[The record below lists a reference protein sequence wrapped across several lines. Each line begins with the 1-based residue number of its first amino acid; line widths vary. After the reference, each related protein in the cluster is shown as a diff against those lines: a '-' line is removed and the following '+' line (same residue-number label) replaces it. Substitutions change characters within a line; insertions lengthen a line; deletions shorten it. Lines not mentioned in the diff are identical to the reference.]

1 MNTQGVNC
9 HCHDRQA
16 SLLTLSLEEYRDYKT
31 VVDGQ
36 RLMVGIHP
44 WDTTEAEMYGT
55 FGILSDAIM
64 DYRVVAIGEV
74 GIDPLHGATIER
86 QEQLLRYQLRVANE
100 ARMPV
105 MFHIVRRYDI
115 LMRLYKE
122 FRPVASWAVH
132 GFRSNADVARQLTS
146 AGIYISI
153 GPRYNAEAV
162 RTIPDHLLL
171 LETDEAPESEISAVI
186 ESVAAARRIRQS
198 TLAQTAR
205 DNLRRFLRSG
215 QKSA

>member
-16 SLLTLSLEEYRDYKT
+16 SLLTLSLEEYRDYKA
-31 VVDGQ
+31 VVEGQ
-36 RLMVGIHP
+36 RLVVGIHP

-55 FGILSDAIM
+55 IGILSDAVT
-64 DYRVVAIGEV
+64 DSRVVAIGEV
-74 GIDPLHGATIER
+74 GIDPLHGATLQR
-86 QEQLLRYQLRVANE
+86 QEQLLRYQLRLANE

-122 FRPVASWAVH
+122 YRPVASWAVH
-132 GFRSNADVARQLTS
+132 GFRSNADVARQLTA
-146 AGIYISI
+146 AGIYLSI
-153 GPRYNAEAV
+153 GMRYNAEAV
-162 RTIPDHLLL
+162 RAIPDHLLL
-171 LETDEAPESEISAVI
+171 LETDELPEAEISAVV
-186 ESVAAARRIRQS
+186 ESVAATRDVRPSAV
-198 TLAQTAR
+198 AQMAR
-205 DNLRRFLRSG
+205 DNLNRFLRSG